1 MTRVL
6 SREGTHDRAGHEPV
20 VELVSDTVM
29 LAVDL
34 VDDPGAFGP
43 AVSRSARGVYRH
55 QLSFRTAF
63 LRPHT

>member
-6 SREGTHDRAGHEPV
+6 SREGTHDRAGHAPV
-20 VELVSDTVM
+20 VDPVNDTVM

-34 VDDPGAFGP
+34 VGDADAFGL
-43 AVSRSARGVYRH
+43 AVSRSARGGYRH
-55 QLSFRTAF
+55 QLSYRTAF

>member
-6 SREGTHDRAGHEPV
+6 SREGTHDSRALTGRRP
-20 VELVSDTVM
+20 VSDTVM
-29 LAVDL
+29 PEVDL
-34 VDDPGAFGP
+34 VGDAGAFGL

-55 QLSFRTAF
+55 QLWFRTAF